1 MNKILFVD
9 YLNAVWRANISF
21 GWGSKPEVDTQYNT
35 VYNFFRNL
43 RATVEQFAPNK
54 IFIAL
59 EGHPKFRHEL
69 YPQYKA
75 NRIVKTASQQD
86 THDKLHANGKII
98 LDLLQCLP
106 VTLAKA
112 SEYEADD
119 TIATLV
125 DLYKD
130 DDLTVFSS
138 DSDYTQLLQKG
149 YSNLQIYNP
158 IKKVF
163 LTAPEYPYVGW
174 KALNGDKTDNIKK
187 LLSDKKS
194 LAMIN
199 DPDKFAQ
206 FLSVEENRAAFQMN
220 RELIEFKMIPV
231 DEIMLQDGKPNYDLL
246 FSEFTKMSFASY
258 VNPKTKDKFI
268 DTFKAVK

>member
-1 MNKILFVD
+1 MEKILFVD
-9 YLNAVWRANISF
+9 FLNAVWRANVSF
-21 GWGSKPEVDTQYNT
+21 GWGSKPEVDTTYNT

-43 RATVEQFAPNK
+43 RATVEQFSPNK

-69 YPQYKA
+69 YPEYKA
-75 NRIVKTASQQD
+75 NRLVKTASQQE
-86 THDKLHANGKII
+86 THDKLHVNGKII
-98 LDLLQCLP
+98 LQLLQYLP

-112 SEYEADD
+112 NEYEADD

-125 DLYKD
+125 DLHKD
-130 DDLTVFSS
+130 NDLTVFSS

-149 YSNLQIYNP
+149 YKNLQVYNP

-163 LTAPEYPYVGW
+163 LSAPEYPYVAW

-194 LAMIN
+194 LATITS
-199 DPDKFAQ
+199 PEKFAE
-206 FLSVEENRAAFQMN
+206 FLSTDENRSLFQIN
-220 RELIEFKMIPV
+220 RELIEFKMIPSE
-231 DEIMLQDGKPNYDLL
+231 EIQLQEFKSNFDLL
-246 FSEFTKMSFASY
+246 FGEFSKMLFTSYLNTKA
-258 VNPKTKDKFI
+258 KDKFI
-268 DTFKAVK
+268 DTFNAVK